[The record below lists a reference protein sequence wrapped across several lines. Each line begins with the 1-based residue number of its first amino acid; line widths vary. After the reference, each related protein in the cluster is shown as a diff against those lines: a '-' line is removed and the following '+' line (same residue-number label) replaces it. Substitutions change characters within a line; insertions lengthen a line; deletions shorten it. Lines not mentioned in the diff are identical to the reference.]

1 VFFAVSWYFYF
12 RCIFRNSQ
20 ISLFFSESEA
30 RAKRR
35 LAETTRKKWT
45 PPAPHPPTH
54 PHTSFSKSEGISNLN
69 SLEKVRRGKKSEFSE
84 ESF

>member
-1 VFFAVSWYFYF
+1 LPLVGIFIFGVFLEIHKSAS
-12 RCIFRNSQ
+12 S
-20 ISLFFSESEA
+20 SLNLK
-30 RAKRR
+30 RALKEDSPKR
-35 LAETTRKKWT
+35 LAKNG
-45 PPAPHPPTH
+45 PPRHPTH

>member
-1 VFFAVSWYFYF
+1 MD
-12 RCIFRNSQ
+12 
-20 ISLFFSESEA
+20 
-30 RAKRR
+30 
-35 LAETTRKKWT
+35 
-45 PPAPHPPTH
+45 PPGPPPTH